1 MGARLWAEDI
11 TMNAI
16 SIWLLTYF
24 VLNMLILSQAE
35 LNTEHSYQWKCIKA
49 WFMQCK
55 FYIYVLSLF
64 SVVYKVVHTA
74 IISSLKLLV
83 SDFTRK

>member
-1 MGARLWAEDI
+1 
-11 TMNAI
+11 
-16 SIWLLTYF
+16 
-24 VLNMLILSQAE
+24 VE
-35 LNTEHSYQWKCIKA
+35 LNKEYFYRWKCIKA

-55 FYIYVLSLF
+55 FYIYRLSFF
-64 SVVYKVVHTA
+64 SVVHKMVYTL